1 MQINRLQIFTSRFKE
16 QLEFYSKTLGL
27 PVEIISEENFEVILG
42 YSRLEFLKK
51 TDATPYHLAFHIPDK
66 QENLALEWLAG
77 RVEIL
82 RNNSEEIVDFP
93 AWNAKSIYFYDEDSN
108 ILEFISRRDFNP
120 PSSGIF
126 SEESILGISEV
137 GIGTKDVREKFNF
150 LNSRCGLEKYDGDF
164 ERFCA
169 IGNDRGLLITINREE
184 KDWFPSMDKAYA
196 SEFSLEFNY
205 NDKDF
210 SLEYKDDQLGL
221 VSK

>member
-1 MQINRLQIFTSRFKE
+1 MQINRLQIFTSRPKE

-27 PVEIISEENFEVILG
+27 PVEVISEENFEVILG
-42 YSRLEFLKK
+42 YSRLEFVAKNE
-51 TDATPYHLAFHIPDK
+51 TTPYHLAFHIPDK
-66 QENLALEWLAG
+66 QEDLALEWLEG
-77 RVEIL
+77 KTEIL
-82 RNNSEEIVDFP
+82 RNNTEEIIDFP
-93 AWNAKSIYFYDEDSN
+93 AWNAKSVYFYDKDSN
-108 ILEFISRRDFNP
+108 ILEFISRRDLNAA
-120 PSSGIF
+120 SSGIF

-137 GIGTKDVREKFNF
+137 GIGTKNVREKFNF

-196 SEFSLEFNY
+196 SEFSLQFSY

-210 SLEYKDDQLGL
+210 SLEYKDDRLKL